1 MRLTIELE
9 PEQLFTSFLAKSE
22 VEEVYKQILK
32 SYRDEM
38 LLWSLISMT
47 LDVILNDY
55 REEQEWYVQRQI
67 DNVFGGKEE
76 HAIDQGVIVETE
88 EYIRATKKISAMVKL
103 LQDGEPNHVNGD

>member
-38 LLWSLISMT
+38 LLWSLVSMT

-67 DNVFGGKEE
+67 DNVFEGKEE

-88 EYIRATKKISAMVKL
+88 EYMRATEKIAAMVKL
-103 LQDGEPNHVNGD
+103 LQDGEPNRVG